1 VKIQIL
7 ILVVF
12 TSRRNCSIEIPQQ
25 SHIVDSDIIE
35 DPHESSNSLWLDFDW
50 PRDFQP
56 SLERDNLSEDEV
68 WSGKTMIMSIDQQIN
83 SSLCI
88 ASSSSNFEFYRSI
101 YL

>member
-1 VKIQIL
+1 MKIQIL
-7 ILVVF
+7 ILLVS
-12 TSRRNCSIEIPQQ
+12 TLGRNCSTEISQQ

-68 WSGKTMIMSIDQQIN
+68 WSGKTMIMSLDQ
-83 SSLCI
+83 
-88 ASSSSNFEFYRSI
+88 
-101 YL
+101 